1 MWLLMIGCTSALTI
15 TIEET
20 SKTTVEAGTILEDLL
35 DDIGFD
41 DFVTMDITA
50 SEELK
55 NQGVEPGDIR
65 EARMTMLELRVLSP
79 EGGDLAFI
87 DEMALSVESPD
98 VELATLASQDSFP
111 EGESVVPFDL
121 ADLDLTPYVV
131 SQSLSIN
138 TDVTAHRPSEDV
150 EIEAWFQLE
159 VTATVQGAVNQ
170 VKD

>member
-20 SKTTVEAGTILEDLL
+20 STTTVEAGTILEDLL

-65 EARMTMLELRVLSP
+65 EARMTVLELRVLSP

-98 VELATLASQDSFP
+98 VELATLAS
-111 EGESVVPFDL
+111 
-121 ADLDLTPYVV
+121 
-131 SQSLSIN
+131 
-138 TDVTAHRPSEDV
+138 
-150 EIEAWFQLE
+150 
-159 VTATVQGAVNQ
+159 
-170 VKD
+170 